1 MGRATVLTTI
11 AIYLAT
17 AALMAQPQAQ
27 APRFEVASVRLIPES
42 GQFPVPSQRLT
53 DTRVDIQAGL
63 NWILFWRFALSRNV
77 GLYLRTSEPQ
87 DHEAH
92 EEDPIAFFVLFVFF
106 VVKDG

>member
-27 APRFEVASVRLIPES
+27 AP
-42 GQFPVPSQRLT
+42 QFPVPSQRLT

-63 NWILFWRFALSRNV
+63 NWILFW
-77 GLYLRTSEPQ
+77 
-87 DHEAH
+87 
-92 EEDPIAFFVLFVFF
+92 AFRAE
-106 VVKDG
+106 